1 VFAPNPN
8 PPHRARVRRNR
19 ARAML
24 DFSKRNLYSDLFGV
38 LWKISDEYLYR
49 ARAMFPKFGE
59 VCARV
64 ETSGIPIDK
73 KGMEMEQEHNEDGI
87 NIEFLFD
94 VPDQDAP
101 EWLKE
106 KVEITFQVAEFGYLL
121 NLLQEHHTE
130 LIKRSEVEPD
140 NPEVIMGGLTTEI
153 IRNRLMRIWKSNYTT
168 LSEETMATVFAN
180 EVEEWLTGNN

>member
-1 VFAPNPN
+1 
-8 PPHRARVRRNR
+8 
-19 ARAML
+19 
-24 DFSKRNLYSDLFGV
+24 
-38 LWKISDEYLYR
+38 
-49 ARAMFPKFGE
+49 
-59 VCARV
+59 
-64 ETSGIPIDK
+64 
-73 KGMEMEQEHNEDGI
+73 MEQEHNEDGI

-153 IRNRLMRIWKSNYTT
+153 IRNRLMRIWKNNYTT

>member
-1 VFAPNPN
+1 
-8 PPHRARVRRNR
+8 
-19 ARAML
+19 ML
-24 DFSKRNLYSDLFGV
+24 DFSKRNLYSDFLGV

-49 ARAMFPKFGE
+49 ARAISPKFGVE
-59 VCARV
+59 CARV
-64 ETSGIPIDK
+64 ETSGIPIYK
-73 KGMEMEQEHNEDGI
+73 KGMEMENEHNEDGI

-101 EWLKE
+101 EWIKE

-121 NLLQEHHTE
+121 KLLHEHHAE
-130 LIKRSEVEPD
+130 LVKRSEVEPD
-140 NPEVIMGGLTTEI
+140 NAEIIMGGLTTEI
-153 IRNRLMRIWKSNYTT
+153 VRNRLQRIWDTNYTT